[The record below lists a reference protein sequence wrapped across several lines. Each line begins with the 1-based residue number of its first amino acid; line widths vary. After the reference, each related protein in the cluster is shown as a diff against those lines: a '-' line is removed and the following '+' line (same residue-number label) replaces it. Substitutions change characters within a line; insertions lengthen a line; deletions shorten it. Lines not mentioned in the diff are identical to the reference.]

1 MKTLAESVIE
11 NFNFFREQDLSK
23 FAGKW
28 VIIVNKKIVDSGD
41 NLKQL
46 MENANSKYP
55 KEEPFVA
62 RAPSGK
68 ALIL

>member
-1 MKTLAESVIE
+1 MASLTESVME
-11 NFNFFREQDLSK
+11 NFDFFREQDLRE

-46 MENANSKYP
+46 MENTKNKYP
-55 KEEPFVA
+55 NDEPFVV
-62 RAPSGK
+62 RAPTGR